1 IPLFLFFLAACSPI
15 ERMKTDVMEP
25 AEMAFPEEVFTLTF
39 LIPEPEIVIN
49 TRTYDEI
56 DAKTDEELWAGITDI
71 AAISP
76 RFNVN
81 ALNLMKTD
89 TIRQDTLKWKEVRQI
104 TDSLDVD
111 GLMVLHQLKFSDSLD
126 REIVY
131 DSNYEG
137 YYFIY
142 KIQAMINWK
151 IYEPQSQTI
160 FNTHSYKEKF
170 VWEGLG
176 STEKEAIRKLVDIN
190 RAFSSAAYW
199 SGNDIG
205 HTLFPYWVEQERF
218 YFIRGNRYFRRA
230 RDHVENNNWQKA
242 IDIWKK
248 NFKLNSEDAAYR
260 AAHNIAFACEMLG
273 KIDLAIEW
281 AEKALDIGYAKRS
294 REYLDT
300 LRERKEKLDKIDE
313 QMPL

>member
-1 IPLFLFFLAACSPI
+1 
-15 ERMKTDVMEP
+15 
-25 AEMAFPEEVFTLTF
+25 
-39 LIPEPEIVIN
+39 
-49 TRTYDEI
+49 
-56 DAKTDEELWAGITDI
+56 
-71 AAISP
+71 
-76 RFNVN
+76 
-81 ALNLMKTD
+81 
-89 TIRQDTLKWKEVRQI
+89 
-104 TDSLDVD
+104 
-111 GLMVLHQLKFSDSLD
+111 
-126 REIVY
+126 
-131 DSNYEG
+131 
-137 YYFIY
+137 
-142 KIQAMINWK
+142 
-151 IYEPQSQTI
+151 
-160 FNTHSYKEKF
+160 HSYKEKF